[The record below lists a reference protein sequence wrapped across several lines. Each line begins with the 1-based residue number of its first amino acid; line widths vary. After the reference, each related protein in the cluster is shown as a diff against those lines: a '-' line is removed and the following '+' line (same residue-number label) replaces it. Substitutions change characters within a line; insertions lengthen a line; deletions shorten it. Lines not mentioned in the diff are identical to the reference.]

1 MQSLQ
6 EAEINWGPTKASGV
20 GSSGGGLG
28 NNPID
33 AESSIRHE

>member
-6 EAEINWGPTKASGV
+6 EAEINWGPTKASG
-20 GSSGGGLG
+20 GGSGGGLAT
-28 NNPID
+28 NPID